1 MGGAVISFMSLITGL
16 NKGKNNFEKVHR
28 IEGKTLVLHFTG
40 LVTGQN
46 RRNINFENL
55 YI

>member
-16 NKGKNNFEKVHR
+16 NKGKNNFVKVHR
-28 IEGKTLVLHFTG
+28 IEGKNFSTSFTG

-55 YI
+55 YV